1 MQNNTL
7 GSKNITRQGKICLG
21 VLPVFIGSMLFIA
34 CGGSEKKD
42 DVPADMDAGIVITD
56 SGISENDASI
66 IENTDASISED
77 DAGIIEDSDAS
88 ITENDASIIA
98 DDAGDIENDAGTGE
112 EEIEFIS
119 IPAGAFTLRHE
130 TVLYNSGDTVT
141 LEAFALKKTPVT
153 VAEFEKCVAANACT
167 STSYYTVSH
176 NSYCNYNRGENWKNH
191 PMNCVDWYGAKEYC
205 EWIGGRLPTEEEWE
219 YASTHNGTA
228 HLRTTYPWGNDAPQ
242 HCVTAQYWDSS
253 TNKFCQGN
261 AAAPMSNTN
270 DADGTSDVSLHSPAG
285 DSPRGLV
292 DMSGNVW
299 EWTSSLYEKN
309 SSDYTLKGGAWND
322 YDLILN
328 VGNRR
333 KRDPA
338 YGDFIVGVRCAK

>member
-1 MQNNTL
+1 MQRNTSAANVL
-7 GSKNITRQGKICLG
+7 FGGKICLG
-21 VLPVFIGSMLFIA
+21 VLSVFIGSQLLIA
-34 CGGSEKKD
+34 CGDPESD
-42 DVPADMDAGIVITD
+42 D
-56 SGISENDASI
+56 
-66 IENTDASISED
+66 ED
-77 DAGIIEDSDAS
+77 EGGGGHVVQH
-88 ITENDASIIA
+88 
-98 DDAGDIENDAGTGE
+98 DDG
-112 EEIEFIS
+112 FIN
-119 IPAGAFTLRHE
+119 IPAGKFTLSHK
-130 TVLYNSGDTVT
+130 TANHSSGDTVK
-141 LEAFALKKTPVT
+141 LNAFALKKTPVT

-228 HLRTTYPWGNDAPQ
+228 HFRTTYPWGNDAPQ

-285 DSPRGLV
+285 DSPLGLV

-309 SSDYTLKGGAWND
+309 SSDYTLRGGAWND

-333 KRDPA
+333 NRDPA
-338 YGDFIVGVRCAK
+338 YGTSSLECVVRNKNKSELNLII